1 MGSTFTW
8 LDHSEHDRRRVL
20 EAVDRFKETNT
31 RDELGL
37 GGIRDTFADLLFP
50 GTSTIQ
56 TRARY
61 FLFVP
66 WMYRQLH
73 EKRVGSDKVSA
84 RARKEEIQLRDAL
97 LETEDTAGVLGK
109 VAGAALKRLPSNV
122 YWQGLGAWK
131 IRLYPGSQPEYHRYF
146 ERLHDRERG
155 GRDKEE
161 EEELRAEGWASPW
174 HLHLPPAPASFP
186 DGAGFELNADE
197 ARYLAERICFSSPR
211 SLLAFLVRRGKSVEA
226 DYPWTHPQLA
236 EFPSHIRDILHHGQL
251 LAESM
256 HGAALLYNLMLAEE
270 LPSGPKRDELTE
282 WFRGSLAAWCTELEP
297 RHAALS
303 GWDRSGFWTL
313 AQQRTRVSG
322 ATHDFVERWV
332 AREPWA
338 SSARATDDP
347 VLRNQVRDRERQ
359 LKGPRAR
366 LGNPRALELWNG
378 ASGVDRLAYRWPS
391 ASRILADIHA
401 GLGGHDARA

>member
-20 EAVDRFKETNT
+20 EAVDRFKETDT

-37 GGIRDTFADLLFP
+37 GSIRDTFANLLFP

-56 TRARY
+56 TRARN

-66 WMYRQLH
+66 WMYCQLH
-73 EKRVGSDKVSA
+73 EKRVSADKVGA

-97 LETEDTAGVLGK
+97 LKAEDTTGVLGK

-131 IRLYPGSQPEYHRYF
+131 IRLYSGSQQEYHRYF
-146 ERLHDRERG
+146 ERLHGADEG
-155 GRDKEE
+155 GRDDDGEPLDG
-161 EEELRAEGWASPW
+161 LRVPW
-174 HLHLPPAPASFP
+174 HPHLPPAPPAFP
-186 DGAGFELNADE
+186 EEADFELRADE

-211 SLLAFLVRRGKSVEA
+211 SLLAFLVRRGKSA
-226 DYPWTHPQLA
+226 ASDYPWTHPQLA
-236 EFPSHIRDILHHGQL
+236 EFPSHIQDILHHGQL

-270 LPSGPKRDELTE
+270 LPAGPNRDKRTE
-282 WFRGSLAAWCTELEP
+282 GFREALAAWCTELEP
-297 RHAALS
+297 RRAALAQ
-303 GWDRSGFWTL
+303 WDRSGFWTL
-313 AQQRTRVSG
+313 VQQRTRVSTM
-322 ATHDFVERWV
+322 THQFVERWLKL
-332 AREPWA
+332 EPWA
-338 SSARATDDP
+338 SIPRATDDAT
-347 VLRNQVRDRERQ
+347 LRNMVRDREQQ
-359 LKGPRAR
+359 LKRARAR

-391 ASRILADIHA
+391 AVRILEDIYT
-401 GLGGHDARA
+401 GLGGHHARA

>member
-1 MGSTFTW
+1 MPSTFTW

-20 EAVDRFKETNT
+20 EAVDRFKETDT

-37 GGIRDTFADLLFP
+37 GSIRDAFADLLFP

-73 EKRVGSDKVSA
+73 EKRVTADKVAA

-97 LETEDTAGVLGK
+97 LQSADTAGVLGK

-131 IRLYPGSQPEYHRYF
+131 IRLHPGSQQEYHRYF
-146 ERLHDRERG
+146 ERLHSLEDG
-155 GRDKEE
+155 GRDDDGES
-161 EEELRAEGWASPW
+161 LDGGRLAPW
-174 HLHLPPAPASFP
+174 HPYLPPAPDAFP
-186 DGAGFELNADE
+186 EGTDFELRPDE
-197 ARYLAERICFSSPR
+197 ARYLAERITFSAPR
-211 SLLAFLVRRGKSVEA
+211 SLLAFLVQHGKTVEA
-226 DYPWTHPQLA
+226 RYPWAHPQLA
-236 EFPSHIRDILHHGQL
+236 EFPSPIQDILHHGQL

-270 LPSGPKRDELTE
+270 LPSGPRRDERTTN
-282 WFRGSLAAWCTELEP
+282 FREELEAWVAELKP
-297 RHAALS
+297 RGDALS
-303 GWDRSGFWTL
+303 RWQRDDFWSL
-313 AQQRTRVSG
+313 VQQRTHVSG
-322 ATHDFVERWV
+322 ATHHFVEQWQKY
-332 AREPWA
+332 APWENPH
-338 SSARATDDP
+338 RAADD
-347 VLRNQVRDRERQ
+347 VSVRRLVRDRERQ
-359 LKGPRAR
+359 LKGARAR

-378 ASGVDRLAYRWPS
+378 ASGTDRLVYRGPS
-391 ASRILADIHA
+391 AARILMDIHA
-401 GLGGHDARA
+401 GPGGSHARA

>member
-20 EAVDRFKETNT
+20 DAVDRFKETST

-37 GGIRDTFADLLFP
+37 GVIRDAFADLLFP

-73 EKRVGSDKVSA
+73 EKRVSADKVVA
-84 RARKEEIQLRDAL
+84 RAREGEIQLRDAL
-97 LETEDTAGVLGK
+97 LMAEDTAGVLGK
-109 VAGAALKRLPSNV
+109 VAGASLKRLPSNV

-131 IRLYPGSQPEYHRYF
+131 IRLYPGSQQEYHRYF
-146 ERLHDRERG
+146 ERLHDLVEG
-155 GRDKEE
+155 GRDDDGES
-161 EEELRAEGWASPW
+161 LDGSRIAPW
-174 HLHLPPAPASFP
+174 HPYLPPAPASFP
-186 DGAGFELNADE
+186 KGADFELRADE

-236 EFPSHIRDILHHGQL
+236 EFPAHIRGILYHGQL
-251 LAESM
+251 LSESM

-270 LPSGPKRDELTE
+270 LPAGPSRDELTSG
-282 WFRGSLAAWCTELEP
+282 FREGLAAWCAELEP
-297 RHAALS
+297 RRAALA
-303 GWDRSGFWTL
+303 GWDRSAFWTL

-322 ATHDFVERWV
+322 ATHQFVERWV
-332 AREPWA
+332 EREPWA
-338 SSARATDDP
+338 STTRATDD
-347 VLRNQVRDRERQ
+347 VALRNMVRDRERQ
-359 LKGPRAR
+359 LKGARAR
-366 LGNPRALELWNG
+366 IGNPRALELWNG

-391 ASRILADIHA
+391 AARILADIHA
-401 GLGGHDARA
+401 GLGGHYARA